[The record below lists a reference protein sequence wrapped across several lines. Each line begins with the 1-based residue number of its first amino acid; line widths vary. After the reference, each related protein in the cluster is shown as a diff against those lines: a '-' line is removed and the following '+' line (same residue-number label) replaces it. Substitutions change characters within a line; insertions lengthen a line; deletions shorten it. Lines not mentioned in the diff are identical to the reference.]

1 MNITLTNGIYIN
13 KYGNLKNNKKSNTN
27 LYINNKN
34 LITADTFEK
43 KENIKNS
50 GNISFG
56 GITRALTQI
65 PVKSTEEAIKQWE
78 KLKYAPYYEAL
89 DDHKFPE
96 NKIIRAQNFS
106 FLDNLTPEVKKGFT
120 EYFEKFTGFPDLDA
134 VSAKIEN
141 EFINQVNQAAQRVAS
156 GVKIIA
162 AGYDP
167 TCSVGLRR
175 AFPGSGLN
183 KSFVVLRNASSLSDT
198 EAVNHFKGNLWFN
211 IDQRILSLNKADNFP
226 EVYTMEQVHRN
237 LDLMD
242 LAARKLWF
250 ADGVKTYMKD
260 MQEYETDP
268 IKGGYFNIN
277 LTRVLPLNSVT
288 KEFAKNF
295 AYFIESVRDGKNL
308 ILNKS
313 YYNTLY
319 YAIRLSEFGK
329 YTNVSR
335 INAHNKLISSG
346 HEPVK
351 PKLRLRSALA
361 QEYKEMNTEEKFEL
375 VKDIIKAVSKD
386 NDNPKFAKYFEND
399 AAENAQYEELNKTL
413 VGNYFG

>member
-1 MNITLTNGIYIN
+1 
-13 KYGNLKNNKKSNTN
+13 
-27 LYINNKN
+27 
-34 LITADTFEK
+34 
-43 KENIKNS
+43 
-50 GNISFG
+50 
-56 GITRALTQI
+56 
-65 PVKSTEEAIKQWE
+65 
-78 KLKYAPYYEAL
+78 
-89 DDHKFPE
+89 
-96 NKIIRAQNFS
+96 
-106 FLDNLTPEVKKGFT
+106 
-120 EYFEKFTGFPDLDA
+120 
-134 VSAKIEN
+134 
-141 EFINQVNQAAQRVAS
+141 
-156 GVKIIA
+156 
-162 AGYDP
+162 
-167 TCSVGLRR
+167 
-175 AFPGSGLN
+175 
-183 KSFVVLRNASSLSDT
+183 
-198 EAVNHFKGNLWFN
+198 
-211 IDQRILSLNKADNFP
+211 
-226 EVYTMEQVHRN
+226 
-237 LDLMD
+237 MD

-399 AAENAQYEELNKTL
+399 AAENAQYEELNKIL